1 MVKSEIV
8 LPERKIRITR
18 LFRGME
24 TFAPISASARD
35 VFSFSAVVENQLI
48 KSGER
53 FQETPGVVE
62 PILQLLPTKPHNEP
76 SAVILPLDADEPDS
90 ACLDLQCVSAVSS
103 LSQPVDISIGMM
115 RGPESR
121 LCWFETAE
129 THCLTHEFVE
139 PNIQLLPTEEHQDP
153 SPVFLPLDA
162 GELISA
168 CRNIQFLSAEPSI
181 SQFKSVEIK
190 TYFLGMIR
198 GPQSRL
204 CWFKTTKTS
213 SLNHMG
219 FPYESSIED
228 CFTGIQAESGRVTE
242 FISLYYPCRNDEL
255 DPSSTAKL
263 RQLDETPQCSKKRRA
278 SAAASTSHPSKKKA
292 TSRSD
297 EHSRVEENSI
307 SKTVSM
313 LSSEMAELKR
323 LLHSLQ
329 PVTGDTPVKTTQD
342 DENAQNQG
350 AGEESLDSPYFSDL
364 DVLSTSASDSLL
376 LDHGETVDV
385 AVQLSPQ
392 DVFTGHPATEGSS
405 EGSVQSSGQVQRNS
419 TFKMPAVQ
427 YRHRYA
433 TIDTRFH
440 QHGAPQS
447 QLHQRPRVTDDVR
460 ASRPPQ
466 RQLPGGPRQHP
477 PTTTKGHIRKA

>member
-1 MVKSEIV
+1 MD
-8 LPERKIRITR
+8 
-18 LFRGME
+18 FRGFLRHLNGWTLRE
-24 TFAPISASARD
+24 IACAAGLVT
-35 VFSFSAVVENQLI
+35 FSAGAGYCIYRILQR
-48 KSGER
+48 ER
-53 FQETPGVVE
+53 APPDHTQSTQEPVDVLEESTDTPSVLQVVE

-129 THCLTHEFVE
+129 THCLTHEGFPYYTSDEEIFTGIQFVE

-242 FISLYYPCRNDEL
+242 FISCNRMETSFVVPHYFVQTITAVTCTLLYVAEDGQMFTSTWEYDYND
-255 DPSSTAKL
+255 
-263 RQLDETPQCSKKRRA
+263 C
-278 SAAASTSHPSKKKA
+278 
-292 TSRSD
+292 
-297 EHSRVEENSI
+297 
-307 SKTVSM
+307 
-313 LSSEMAELKR
+313 
-323 LLHSLQ
+323 
-329 PVTGDTPVKTTQD
+329 
-342 DENAQNQG
+342 
-350 AGEESLDSPYFSDL
+350 EESEERLNPEELEVPFICCHLSDRGVTEIGL
-364 DVLSTSASDSLL
+364 KVPILL
-376 LDHGETVDV
+376 
-385 AVQLSPQ
+385 
-392 DVFTGHPATEGSS
+392 
-405 EGSVQSSGQVQRNS
+405 
-419 TFKMPAVQ
+419 
-427 YRHRYA
+427 
-433 TIDTRFH
+433 I
-440 QHGAPQS
+440 
-447 QLHQRPRVTDDVR
+447 
-460 ASRPPQ
+460 
-466 RQLPGGPRQHP
+466 
-477 PTTTKGHIRKA
+477 